1 VVKVTRGREQ
11 KRCRSGPPP
20 ILTAAM
26 SDRFEAP
33 RRLPR
38 HIGKYKVMGR
48 LGEGATSEVFH
59 ARDEFRGRD
68 VAIKCVRIPEAVA
81 DGDDDGHYFERFFAA
96 EADLVGK
103 LEHPNVVQIY
113 DAVADPELPYVVMEY
128 VPGATL
134 KKFCR
139 PDSLLSLE
147 QVVEIGFKCAMALG
161 YVWRQGLIHR
171 DVKPANVLALMD
183 RDTVI
188 DVKITDFGSVMHLD
202 ADRTAVHRVGSL
214 AYISPEQLDGS
225 PLDARADMY
234 SLAAVLYHLIAG
246 RPPFEGPTQAAL
258 MQQVFHDQPQ
268 PLTALRDG
276 VPASLDALIQRALEK
291 NPADR
296 PSHWDEFAQS
306 LAGVISRREV
316 PRGKLQGVLDSERF
330 NMLRALDFFA
340 SFGDVEL
347 WEVVHRAKWQRFS
360 FGHALFK
367 VGQEG
372 RNFYIVAQ
380 GQVEVFRDGDKVAA
394 LGKGAT
400 VGEMVYLAPSPDLR
414 QHRADVLVSQTC
426 TTISF
431 NPDTMGQLSPGT
443 KHRFDD
449 AFIKVL
455 VRRLHAAH
463 EALDHPR
470 RIL

>member
-1 VVKVTRGREQ
+1 
-11 KRCRSGPPP
+11 
-20 ILTAAM
+20 
-26 SDRFEAP
+26 
-33 RRLPR
+33 
-38 HIGKYKVMGR
+38 
-48 LGEGATSEVFH
+48 
-59 ARDEFRGRD
+59 
-68 VAIKCVRIPEAVA
+68 
-81 DGDDDGHYFERFFAA
+81 
-96 EADLVGK
+96 
-103 LEHPNVVQIY
+103 
-113 DAVADPELPYVVMEY
+113 
-128 VPGATL
+128 
-134 KKFCR
+134 
-139 PDSLLSLE
+139 
-147 QVVEIGFKCAMALG
+147 
-161 YVWRQGLIHR
+161 
-171 DVKPANVLALMD
+171 
-183 RDTVI
+183 
-188 DVKITDFGSVMHLD
+188 
-202 ADRTAVHRVGSL
+202 
-214 AYISPEQLDGS
+214 
-225 PLDARADMY
+225 MY

-246 RPPFEGPTQAAL
+246 RPPFEGPTQSAL
-258 MQQVFHDQPQ
+258 MQQVFHEQPQ

-296 PSHWDEFAQS
+296 PGHWDEFAQS

-340 SFGDVEL
+340 GFGDVEL
-347 WEVVHRAKWQRFS
+347 WEVVHRAKWQRFN

-367 VGQEG
+367 KGQEG
-372 RNFYIVAQ
+372 RNLYIVAQ
-380 GQVEVFRDGDKVAA
+380 GEVEVFREGNKVAA

-400 VGEMVYLAPSPDLR
+400 VGEMAYLAPSPDLR

-431 NPDTMGQLSPGT
+431 NPETMGQLSPGT